1 MTGYT
6 PVRGQC
12 CEPLKPEPGPGDELR
27 DLLAAVGHVPGQDT
41 LILVGDLVNKG
52 PKSAARFALVYQTN
66 IRTHVRSSKIADSPP
81 PNGIWRVGAARCYW
95 VYCLPSCKF

>member
-1 MTGYT
+1 MYDCSRRVRTRSTARSIVTGYT

-52 PKSAARFALVYQTN
+52 PKSAARFALVY
-66 IRTHVRSSKIADSPP
+66 
-81 PNGIWRVGAARCYW
+81 
-95 VYCLPSCKF
+95 